1 MERLVNM
8 LARAGM
14 RVQLTLTRAD
24 RRRQGGPHNNSILG
38 LRSFLNRRDLGSAAG
53 FSASRPT

>member
-24 RRRQGGPHNNSILG
+24 RRRQGGPHKQLDS
-38 LRSFLNRRDLGSAAG
+38 R
-53 FSASRPT
+53 ASVLSQSP